1 MSDQSTPNTNEAARV
16 LSFGEKAVGIT
27 FNPGNNSKVE
37 SIKRKYA
44 DIIDELNDLRSLNPD
59 NKEIGRMCS
68 VAITEA
74 QTSQMWAVKA
84 ATWSY

>member
-1 MSDQSTPNTNEAARV
+1 MENQTTQPNPERALT
-16 LSFGEKAVGIT
+16 FGEKAVGIR
-27 FNPGNNSKVE
+27 FNPSGDSKVE

-44 DIIDELNDLRSLNPD
+44 DLIDELNDLRSNSES
-59 NKEIGRMCS
+59 KEVARQCS

-84 ATWSY
+84 ATWQD